1 VNSLDR
7 LIALGLKTARWS
19 GAHGPIPEVEELA
32 ARKGASNVV
41 REARALSAHLSA
53 HLAAAP

>member
-1 VNSLDR
+1 MNSLDR

-19 GAHGPIPEVEELA
+19 DAHGAIPGIEQLA
-32 ARKGASNVV
+32 GRKGSSNVV
-41 REARALSAHLSA
+41 REARALST